1 MEKFDAII
9 IGSGQAGNPLAL
21 KLAAKGLKTAIIEK
35 RALGGTCIN
44 DGCTPTKAMIACAK
58 VADTIRNSQ
67 RWGIS
72 IDDNSLEI
80 DLPFIVHRKNDIVQ
94 SFRHGIQRS
103 LESKSDIKVFYGTAT
118 FSGLKKIS
126 VAKLDGS
133 AAELEGDKIF
143 INTGATTIIPDIPG
157 IDTVPFLTSTTIL
170 DQTTVPP
177 ELIVLGGS
185 YIGLELGQLYH
196 RLGSNVTIIEPG
208 IHLMSREDD
217 DVAATVKKFLET
229 EGMDIHLSS
238 HPDKIGYDN
247 GVIQLDIV
255 SGTSRKTITGSHLLV
270 ATGRKPQSAA
280 LQLSKTNVTTDDH
293 GFIQV
298 NDYLETTCPGIYALG
313 DVKPGPAFTHMSY
326 NDHLIVYHNIFDNK
340 HESTRTRPVPY
351 CMFTDP
357 QLGRIGLSEKEA
369 VQAGYPIKVAK
380 LGMDKVSRA
389 IETGQTTGFMKA
401 IVHAATDKI
410 LGAAIIGDQGGEIM
424 SMLQLAMAGDITA
437 HQLSEMIFAH
447 PLYAE
452 SLNNLFLTL
461 EK

>member
-9 IGSGQAGNPLAL
+9 IGSGQAGNPLAS

-58 VADTIRNSQ
+58 VAEAIRNSQ

-72 IDDNSLEI
+72 VDHSSMEI
-80 DLPFIVHRKNDIVQ
+80 DLPFIVHRKNEIVQ
-94 SFRHGIQRS
+94 NFRNSILRGFDNKP
-103 LESKSDIKVFYGTAT
+103 EIKLFMGTAA
-118 FSGLKKIS
+118 FSGLKKVMIN
-126 VAKLDGS
+126 KLDGGNVEIE
-133 AAELEGDKIF
+133 ADKIF

-170 DQTTVPP
+170 DQMEVPE

-196 RLGSNVTIIEPG
+196 RLGSNVTIVEPG
-208 IHLMSREDD
+208 IHLMSREDE

-229 EGMDIHLSS
+229 EGLDIHLSA
-238 HPDKIGYDN
+238 HPDSISYDN
-247 GVIQLDIV
+247 GTISLNIIA
-255 SGTSRKTITGSHLLV
+255 GNTRKTITGTHLLV
-270 ATGRKPQSAA
+270 ATGRKPQSAG

-298 NDYLETTCPGIYALG
+298 NDFLETTCPGIYALG

-326 NDHLIVYHNIFDNK
+326 NDHLIVYHNIFENK
-340 HESTRTRPVPY
+340 HESIRTRPIPY

-380 LGMDKVSRA
+380 LGMNKVARA
-389 IETGQTTGFMKA
+389 IETGLTTGFMKA

-410 LGAAIIGDQGGEIM
+410 LGAAVIGDQGGEIM

-437 HQLSEMIFAH
+437 RQLSQMIFAH